1 MCHDDGM
8 RIDHVS
14 YAAGPDGLQAT
25 AARLGEQLG
34 VTPFDGGVHPRFG
47 TRNVILPLADDR
59 YLEVVEALDHP
70 ASDKAPFGQAVK
82 ARSARGGGWMAWV
95 VAVEDLAPVEERLG
109 RGAVEGNRHTPE
121 GNQLQWLQ
129 IGVKNVIN
137 HGNLP
142 FFIKWISDPA
152 EHPSRLADSAARLVG
167 LTIGGEPT
175 VVRAWLGMPD
185 LERRDPTF
193 ETAVEF
199 GFVEDDEPCLFD
211 VTFETPNGRVT
222 I

>member
-14 YAAGPDGLQAT
+14 YAAGPDGLKAT

-34 VTPFDGGVHPRFG
+34 VQPLDGGVHPRFG
-47 TRNVILPLADDR
+47 TRNVVLPLADNR
-59 YLEVVEALDHP
+59 YVEVVDCLDHP
-70 ASDKAPFGQAVK
+70 VTDKAPFGQAVRS
-82 ARSARGGGWMAWV
+82 RSAAGGGWMAWV
-95 VAVEDLAPVEERLG
+95 VAVDDLGPVEERLG

-121 GNQLQWLQ
+121 GAELRWQQ
-129 IGVKNVIN
+129 IGVKHVID

-142 FFIKWISDPA
+142 FFVKWISAP
-152 EHPSRLADSAARLVG
+152 ECHPSRLAPSDTRLSG

-175 VVRAWLGMPD
+175 IVRAWLGLGD
-185 LERRDPTF
+185 TQERTF

-199 GFVEDDEPCLFD
+199 GFVEDDEPRLFD
-211 VTFETPNGRVT
+211 VTFETPNGVVT